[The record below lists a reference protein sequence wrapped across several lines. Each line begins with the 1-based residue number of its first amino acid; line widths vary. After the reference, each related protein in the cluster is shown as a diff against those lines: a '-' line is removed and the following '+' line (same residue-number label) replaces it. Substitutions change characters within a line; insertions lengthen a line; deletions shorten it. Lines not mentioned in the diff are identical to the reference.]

1 MVVLAIIL
9 AAVAAALAG
18 AVMFWK
24 RGARRVGT
32 PPQRATYEA
41 LHTASLAASA
51 LRGGLTAN
59 TAVKAA
65 PVLRR
70 LLGTPAVAVADQ
82 ASMIAYEG
90 SDRHGDVLARRLSE

>member
-1 MVVLAIIL
+1 VIGLTITLASIGV
-9 AAVAAALAG
+9 AVAG
-18 AVMFWK
+18 AVTFWK

-51 LRGGLTAN
+51 LRGGLTAS

-82 ASMIAYEG
+82 ASMIAY
-90 SDRHGDVLARRLSE
+90 